1 MTESILIRSSG
12 ISQQKVLLNGQL
24 HDCGYNEQEQETE
37 NQSLKHKA
45 PMNLLFAYDLFCHT
59 AWLFS

>member
-12 ISQQKVLLNGQL
+12 ISQQKVLLNG
-24 HDCGYNEQEQETE
+24 GYNEQEQETE

-59 AWLFS
+59 ACLFS